1 MTNSNIETKIEKD
14 ELTGF
19 RFVQRDVLIKDEVFE
34 VEPIGYFKDALIRLK
49 KNKASVISFYIIC
62 MIAFLAVLGPSFN
75 QYGFNDQNVDRV
87 NMPPRIPGLEK
98 LGIANGKRLIENR
111 RMDSLNDTEKYP
123 EGCILEIKNEREVKG
138 VKTVDVVVDF
148 YKYKGMEDEYFW
160 LGTDYLGRDLWTRLC
175 RGARVS
181 LMIALLSVATN
192 IVFGVVYGAIA
203 GYYGG
208 KIDMIMMRIAEIISS
223 FPQIVVVTMFIM
235 FFGTGIFSIVMALVI
250 RGWIP
255 TARMIRSQFL
265 RFKNREYVMASRT
278 LGVSDK
284 VLIFRHILPNSIGP
298 IITRAMIA
306 IPGAIFSESF
316 LAYIG
321 LGLQA
326 PEPSIGVLL
335 SEGQKTLLHF
345 PYQTLAP
352 ALLIS
357 ILMISFNLFS
367 NGLRDAFDPT
377 MRGQE

>member
-1 MTNSNIETKIEKD
+1 MKD
-14 ELTGF
+14 IDSSKFEF
-19 RFVQRDVLIKDEVFE
+19 IQKDKPIKDEKFE
-34 VEPIGYFKDALIRLK
+34 MKSIGYFEDAIIRLK
-49 KNKASVISFYIIC
+49 RNSASVISFFLICIIA
-62 MIAFLAVLGPSFN
+62 ILAIIGPSFN
-75 QYGFNDQNVDRV
+75 DLGFNDQDIDRI

-98 LGIANGKRLIENR
+98 IGITNGRRLIENR
-111 RMDSLNDTEKYP
+111 RVDALENKEKYP
-123 EGCILEIKNEREVKG
+123 PGTILEKKNAREVRG
-138 VKTVDVVVDF
+138 VEVVDIVVDY
-148 YKYKGMEDEYFW
+148 YKFIGAEDEYYW

-181 LMIALLSVATN
+181 LMIALLAVAIN
-192 IVFGVVYGAIA
+192 IVFGVIYGSIA

-208 KIDMIMMRIAEIISS
+208 KVDMIMMRIAEIINA
-223 FPQIVVVTMFIM
+223 FPRIVVVTLFIM
-235 FFGTGIFSIVMALVI
+235 FFGTGIFSIIMALVI
-250 RGWIP
+250 RGWVP

-265 RFKNREYVMASRT
+265 RFKNREYVLSART
-278 LGVSDK
+278 LGVSDRL
-284 VLIFRHILPNSIGP
+284 LIFRHILPNSIGP
-298 IITRAMIA
+298 IITRAMISV
-306 IPGAIFSESF
+306 PGAIFSESF

-345 PYQTLAP
+345 PHQTLAP
-352 ALLIS
+352 AVMIS